1 MYSSITQR
9 KHHSKHSSCVS
20 NVSKFENSSDLID
33 DIDQANLVIQ
43 SLRAQ
48 LHEIKYNYDQHID
61 LLQQDT
67 KLQQQEHQAHI
78 DNFTEECQYY
88 NTYVKNLHLVLY
100 QFLYEDAC
108 TQHMGT
114 SYLPDLYTYMIC
126 VQKCKQL
133 LGK

>member
-100 QFLYEDAC
+100 QFLFEDVC
-108 TQHMGT
+108 TQHMVT